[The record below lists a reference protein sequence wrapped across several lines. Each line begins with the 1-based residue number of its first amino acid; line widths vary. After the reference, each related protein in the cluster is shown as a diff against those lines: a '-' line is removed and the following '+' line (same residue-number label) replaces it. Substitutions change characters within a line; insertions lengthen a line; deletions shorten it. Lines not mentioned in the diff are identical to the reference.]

1 MQPECVYVRTIVNII
16 AAMQIYDLSQFL
28 LDFQT
33 IKESEE
39 TFSFKLNDEYFKA
52 IEATEVHGGEIETTV
67 KVSRKNGCFEVTFK
81 SEGTITVD
89 CSRCLDPISLPV
101 STEDKLY
108 VKLGDDYLD
117 EGDDIV
123 FIPEDKQKFDVAWH
137 IYEFIALT
145 IPVQHT
151 HPDGEC
157 NEEMMKMLYGS
168 DNDSGNNVEEIEEE
182 NIDPRWAKLGS
193 LLKK

>member
-1 MQPECVYVRTIVNII
+1 MYVRTIVNII

>member
-52 IEATEVHGGEIETTV
+52 IEATEVHGGEIETTI